1 MADRAGFTG
10 EHPARRPGGTQLI
23 PRPPAWRPG
32 APPPWS
38 DAIGDRLR
46 SLEDVLEALS
56 PHTPGSRPHAPD
68 FPGARPSA
76 VLVALAEGVQ
86 GPEVLLT
93 RRAMH
98 LRNHRGEISFPG
110 GRLDPGE
117 GAIEAAL
124 REAFEEVMLPPGDVE
139 VVAELD
145 HLNTVVSRS
154 YIVPIVGR
162 LRERRPLVA
171 NPHEVDRVLF
181 VPLAELV
188 RPDTY
193 REERWGTPP
202 LDRPIHFFELDD
214 ETIWGATGRILHDL
228 LGLVSPR

>member
-1 MADRAGFTG
+1 LLSFDRVLGRLET
-10 EHPARRPGGTQLI
+10 RS
-23 PRPPAWRPG
+23 PR
-32 APPPWS
+32 
-38 DAIGDRLR
+38 
-46 SLEDVLEALS
+46 AL
-56 PHTPGSRPHAPD
+56 PHAPD

-76 VLVALAEGVQ
+76 VLVALADGPL

-110 GRLDPGE
+110 GRLEVDEDAVSG
-117 GAIEAAL
+117 AL
-124 REAFEEVMLPPGDVE
+124 REAFEEVLLPPDEVE
-139 VVAELD
+139 VVAELG
-145 HLNTVVSRS
+145 HLSTVVSRS

-162 LRERRPLVA
+162 LRSRPVLVP
-171 NPHEVDRVLF
+171 NPHEVDRLLY

-188 RPDTY
+188 RSDTY

-202 LDRPIHFFELDD
+202 LDRSIHFFELDD

-228 LGLVSPR
+228 LCLVTA

>member
-1 MADRAGFTG
+1 MATSDAG
-10 EHPARRPGGTQLI
+10 RRPGGDQLI
-23 PRPPAWRPG
+23 PRPAAWRPG
-32 APPPWS
+32 DPAPWGH
-38 DAIGDRLR
+38 DATERLR
-46 SLEDVLEALS
+46 SLDGVLDTLAE
-56 PHTPGSRPHAPD
+56 HVPGARPHAPD

-76 VLVALAEGVQ
+76 VLVALAEGPD

-93 RRAMH
+93 RRAQH

-117 GAIEAAL
+117 DPVHGAL
-124 REAFEEVMLPPGDVE
+124 REAFEEVMLPPDDVE
-139 VVAELD
+139 VVAELA

-162 LRERRPLVA
+162 LRERRPLVP
-171 NPHEVDRVLF
+171 NPHEVDRVLL
-181 VPLAELV
+181 VPLRELV

-228 LGLVSPR
+228 LTLAATG